1 MKTLLIKP
9 LVVLLFFLC
18 IAMQLLG
25 QQQRKRLALV
35 IGNAAYQHGG
45 ALKNPVNDA
54 DLMAR
59 TLEDLGFDVIK
70 ETDAGLKDMQSA
82 FKGFVT
88 RLDDYGVA
96 LFFYAGHGMQV
107 DGQNYLIPVDARLED
122 KLSVEF
128 EAFKVS
134 SVNRYFAFN
143 DDKLNIMILDA
154 CRNNPYRAWMR
165 GGGQGFNAI
174 EDQGAGTIIA
184 FATREGET
192 ASDGTGSNG
201 LFTQHLVE
209 QMRIPQN
216 ITDVFQNTRV
226 SVLKASKKQ
235 QVPQEWNMLTGN
247 FYFTHTASG
256 QSANEDAGINDNPVF
271 VSGKV
276 SVDYGSIM
284 IDTKIGGDLYLDGE
298 ILGYLQANSTG
309 NQLNKIKTGAHTV
322 KIVGS
327 ETQTR
332 EITVYK
338 DRATTVIFEKK
349 IEGYT
354 TNVAS
359 ASFTDSR
366 DRKIYKLVRIGNQV
380 WMAENLDYG
389 MPSTYV
395 SEKGDRYYTWEAAM
409 KACPAGWHLPSDM
422 EWDILVNRFGGSY
435 KAGTALKSASGWKD
449 GGNGTNSSGFTGVPG
464 GNGTNSS
471 GFTGL
476 PGGARF
482 SYGDLVLHDRHGFW
496 WSSSESS
503 TLNAWN
509 RELYYVNDD
518 VFRGNYFKGF
528 GFSVR
533 CLRD

>member
-1 MKTLLIKP
+1 MKPLLIKP
-9 LVVLLFFLC
+9 LVVLLFLLC
-18 IAMQLLG
+18 PAMQLFA
-25 QQQRKRLALV
+25 QEHQKRLALV
-35 IGNAAYQHGG
+35 IGNAAYQFGG

-226 SVLKASKKQ
+226 SVLKASNKQ

-247 FYFTHTASG
+247 FYFTQTASG
-256 QSANEDAGINDNPVF
+256 QRTNEVVSKNPSLGRSETIITYGRIELTTEI
-271 VSGKV
+271 SGA
-276 SVDYGSIM
+276 
-284 IDTKIGGDLYLDGE
+284 LYLDGKLMGN
-298 ILGYLQANSTG
+298 ISSNS
-309 NQLNKIKTGAHTV
+309 KTPINEVRVGTHTV
-322 KIVGS
+322 KIVGN
-327 ETQTR
+327 ETQTH

-338 DRATTVIFEKK
+338 DRATMLIFKK
-349 IEGYT
+349 KKEDHT
-354 TNVAS
+354 SAVVAT
-359 ASFTDSR
+359 FIDSR
-366 DRKIYKLVRIGNQV
+366 ENMTYKSVRIGNQV
-380 WMAENLDYG
+380 WMAENLG
-389 MPSTYV
+389 YV
-395 SEKGDRYYTWEAAM
+395 IPGSYVNEKGDRLYTWKAAM
-409 KACPAGWHLPSDM
+409 KACPAGWHLPSDK
-422 EWDILVNRFGGSY
+422 EWEILVNRFGGKD
-435 KAGTALKSASGWKD
+435 KAGAALKSTSGWKD
-449 GGNGTNSSGFTGVPG
+449 GGNSTNSS
-464 GNGTNSS
+464 N
-471 GFTGL
+471 FTGL
-476 PGGARF
+476 PAGIRGSF
-482 SYGDLVLHDRHGFW
+482 SKFLYLDEYGLF
-496 WSSSESS
+496 WSSTEESERLAWFRV
-503 TLNAWN
+503 LNYDNSEMN
-509 RELYYVNDD
+509 RDVYV
-518 VFRGNYFKGF
+518 K
-528 GFSVR
+528 VR
-533 CLRD
+533 ALSCRCVRD

>member
-1 MKTLLIKP
+1 MKPLLIKP
-9 LVVLLFFLC
+9 LVVLLFLLC
-18 IAMQLLG
+18 PAMQLFA
-25 QQQRKRLALV
+25 QEHQKRLALV
-35 IGNAAYQHGG
+35 IGNAAYQFGG

-70 ETDAGLKDMQSA
+70 ETDAGLKDMQNA
-82 FKGFVT
+82 FKGFVA

-226 SVLKASKKQ
+226 SVLKASNKQ

-247 FYFTHTASG
+247 FYFTQTASG
-256 QSANEDAGINDNPVF
+256 QRTNEVVSKNPSLGRSETIITYGRIELTTEI
-271 VSGKV
+271 SGA
-276 SVDYGSIM
+276 
-284 IDTKIGGDLYLDGE
+284 LYLDGK
-298 ILGYLQANSTG
+298 LMGNVSSNS
-309 NQLNKIKTGAHTV
+309 KTPINEVSVGTHTV
-322 KIVGS
+322 KIAGS

-332 EITVYK
+332 EIKVYK

-349 IEGYT
+349 KENFT
-354 TNVAS
+354 S
-359 ASFTDSR
+359 AAGTFTDSR
-366 DRKIYKLVRIGNQV
+366 DYKIYKSVRIGNQV
-380 WMAENLDYG
+380 WMAENLG
-389 MPSTYV
+389 YV
-395 SEKGDRYYTWEAAM
+395 IPGSYVNEKGDRFYTWEAAM
-409 KACPAGWHLPSDM
+409 KACPAGWHLPSDK
-422 EWDILVNRFGGSY
+422 EWDILVNHFGGED
-435 KAGTALKSASGWKD
+435 KAGAALKSKTGWY
-449 GGNGTNSSGFTGVPG
+449 SG

-476 PGGARF
+476 PAGYRGNGGTF
-482 SYGDLVLHDRHGFW
+482 NDIGKNGYF
-496 WSSSESS
+496 WSSTEKDDSV
-503 TLNAWN
+503 AWI
-509 RELYYVNDD
+509 RILYYFNSKVNRYGSFE
-518 VFRGNYFKGF
+518 VNAYSCRC
-528 GFSVR
+528 VR
-533 CLRD
+533 D